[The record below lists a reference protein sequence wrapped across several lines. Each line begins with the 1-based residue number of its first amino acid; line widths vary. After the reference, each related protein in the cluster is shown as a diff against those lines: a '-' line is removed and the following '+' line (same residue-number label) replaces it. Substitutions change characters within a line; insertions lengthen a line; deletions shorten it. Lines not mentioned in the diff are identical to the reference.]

1 MLGQNRVIQELFTF
15 EWKLCGT
22 PGGEG
27 GWGEYFLNG
36 EAPPERGIFF
46 RLHKVYERVGISL
59 VLNER
64 VGKSFISVIKRPKG
78 LTDTFY
84 GCEKVEK
91 TFWLCDILIF
101 QRQWIY
107 SC

>member
-1 MLGQNRVIQELFTF
+1 M
-15 EWKLCGT
+15 WH
-22 PGGEG
+22 PGGGVG
-27 GWGEYFLNG
+27 GNTSYNGLNG
-36 EAPPERGIFF
+36 EAPPARGIFF

-59 VLNER
+59 TVLDER
-64 VGKSFISVIKRPKG
+64 VGKSVISVVRRPKG
-78 LTDTFY
+78 LTYTFY

-107 SC
+107 SS

>member
-1 MLGQNRVIQELFTF
+1 MWHPWG
-15 EWKLCGT
+15 
-22 PGGEG
+22 
-27 GWGEYFLNG
+27 GEYFLNG

-46 RLHKVYERVGISL
+46 GLHKVYERVGISL
-59 VLNER
+59 VLDER